1 MGTGQMLISI
11 GAIVLLG
18 TVILNT
24 NRGITSSSQVMLETN
39 FGLEA
44 VSLCASTIDEAEYL
58 PFDESTRNGRA
69 DSGLSQ
75 LTLPANLGQE
85 SSTGDTLNDFDDWNG
100 HIGVGYRQEF
110 DTLATGIYI
119 RRTKVHYVDFYTL
132 SIDNTNRQ
140 WLKRLDVTVWNTADS
155 AGSTVS
161 MYCIYGYWYFR

>member
-1 MGTGQMLISI
+1 MGTGQMLITI

-24 NRGITSSSQVMLETN
+24 NRGIVNSSQVMLETN

-58 PFDESTRNGRA
+58 PYDENTRNGSV

-85 SSTGDTLNDFDDWNG
+85 SATGDTLDDFDDWNG
-100 HIGVGYRQEF
+100 PPGVGYRR
-110 DTLATGIYI
+110 DTVKLATGNYV
-119 RRTKVHYVDFYTL
+119 RKTQVHYIDFGTL
-132 SIDNTNRQ
+132 AYDNTNRT
-140 WLKRLDVTVWNTADS
+140 WLKRMDVWVWNTADS
-155 AGSTVS
+155 AGSMVN
-161 MYCIYGYWYFR
+161 MYAIYGYWYFR

>member
-58 PFDESTRNGRA
+58 PFDESTRNSRA

-75 LTLPANLGQE
+75 LTLPANLGEE
-85 SSTGDTLNDFDDWNG
+85 SSVNDTLNDFDDWNG
-100 HIGVGYRQEF
+100 HIGVGYRLEK
-110 DTLATGIYI
+110 DSLATGWYM
-119 RRTKVHYVDFYTL
+119 RKTQVHYVDFYTL
-132 SIDNTNRQ
+132 NIDNTNRQ
-140 WLKRLDVTVWNTADS
+140 WLKRLDVWVWNTADS
-155 AGSTVS
+155 AGSIVH
-161 MYCIYGYWYFR
+161 MYSIYGYWYFR